1 MQNDITQQPN
11 LRNRK
16 PREWQNHLSTSNFF
30 FYMSS
35 VMSYF
40 RVKSTQNKYH
50 HWANYYLLDY
60 LKDMLQA
67 LALGLVQ
74 PTTLQD
80 TALKFEMPCIV
91 ASSLASFA
99 SFSDEHSHFLQT
111 VIYLIPIITASMHH
125 QLSNYNNRSNIWHYY
140 F

>member
-1 MQNDITQQPN
+1 MQNERTQQPN

-16 PREWQNHLSTSNFF
+16 PRESGRTILAPQI
-30 FYMSS
+30 SS
-35 VMSYF
+35 FIRAQSCLTLG
-40 RVKSTQNKYH
+40 VKFTQNKYH
-50 HWANYYLLDY
+50 HWTNHYLLNY

-67 LALGLVQ
+67 LALVLVQ
-74 PTTLQD
+74 PKTLQD

-111 VIYLIPIITASMHH
+111 VIYLFPIITASSAFKL
-125 QLSNYNNRSNIWHYY
+125 Q
-140 F
+140 